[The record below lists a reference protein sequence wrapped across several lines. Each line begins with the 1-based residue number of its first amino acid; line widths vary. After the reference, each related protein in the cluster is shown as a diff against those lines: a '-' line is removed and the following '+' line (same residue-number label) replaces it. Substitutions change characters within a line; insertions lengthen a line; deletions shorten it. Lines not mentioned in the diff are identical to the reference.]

1 MKPRSTS
8 KFHLRQWLTQKG
20 LEHLATD
27 FESHAVTLDQL
38 PDLTEQ
44 HMAEMGVLIGDRVR
58 LQHAIA
64 SLAKENIL
72 HSAAQL
78 RQVTIMFCDLVGSTA
93 LSEQMP
99 PEAYLELLRSYQRV
113 IRDVQSS
120 YGGLVNRYVGDG
132 VMVIYGYP
140 RAQEDAPDRA
150 IAAALKTIEAVN
162 AIETSSGI
170 SLQSRIGI
178 STGEAAISEV
188 NDELVS
194 ERLSFAGS
202 QTNFAARLQS
212 YAAPDQVV
220 IAQNTLSLS
229 RSALRIKPLKN
240 LNLKGFSGVVTAY
253 IVEEIQSRHARSG
266 ASDRYT
272 GKESTPLVARR
283 DELSLLQNALKSAEE
298 GQGQFVLISG
308 EPGIGK
314 TRLIR
319 EFNNTNGEDSH
330 SKLHVIQCQCR
341 QLYAN
346 TAFYP
351 LTESLASAL
360 GVDLTG
366 LSKEE
371 LAAQLKRK
379 LNIENNIAEVFGDLV
394 STSLPTGDFDRA
406 DLDSREIYQA
416 LFGYFNR
423 ILAEKPV
430 VVLIEDIHWADPTSL
445 KFVARLVEW
454 VMDKSVLVV
463 VSSRSEFQPEFATNT
478 NVSWLRLSKLSKSE
492 SMQIVERQP
501 HAEQMSDR
509 VKDLV
514 IQRANGVPLY
524 LEELSRNFDGGI
536 EQERNSASIPVSL
549 RDLLMA
555 KIDLLDQLAELV
567 QIAAVFGGPFTEKQ
581 LVSVSTLD
589 SMFVRRGLEDLVSKN
604 IFVYSL
610 RVGMET
616 YEFSHE
622 LLRDAAYGSML
633 DATKRSLH
641 KAVANELYQFDNIA
655 ESEFEFAAR
664 HCELAGEFFRAISLW
679 ELAGDY
685 AYKQS
690 AHLEAE
696 IAYKHAIHLLESK
709 NSETWHKSADE
720 DGYPDHRLRLYLRL
734 SSQLVAGYGNGSKE
748 TKSYFKKARELAA
761 SLSRRSEEFQALYG
775 LQGCTMVQGD
785 MYASKILCD
794 DLLRLA
800 VDLNTTD
807 ARVAGLRALGW
818 CLAVMGR
825 FEPAKQHLDESVR
838 LYSARDFAVAN
849 SGLISN
855 PLVLA
860 KCNLALVECFGGS
873 PAEACQLAEE
883 SVEYA
888 KAIGNKHGLAFALAI
903 SSIVYQA
910 LDDVVKCDQ
919 TSTELHTLSRESY
932 FPYWKAWANV
942 MKGWGSAIQG
952 DEKGFTL
959 LERGLMNYTETG
971 ASMFHPYF
979 ETLYANC
986 YLANGNS
993 VSAREKLNSA
1003 IVLSDVTGVKFHAG
1017 QIDRLKDTLEK
1028 GVDSSFAV

>member
-8 KFHLRQWLTQKG
+8 RFHLRQWLTQKG

-58 LQHAIA
+58 LQRAIA

-99 PEAYLELLRSYQRV
+99 PESYLELLRSYQRV
-113 IRDVQSS
+113 VRDVQLS

-140 RAQEDAPDRA
+140 RALEDAPDRA
-150 IAAALKTIEAVN
+150 IAAALKTIEAVKT
-162 AIETSSGI
+162 IETSSGV
-170 SLQSRIGI
+170 SLRSRIGI
-178 STGEAAISEV
+178 STGEAAVSEV

-212 YAAPDQVV
+212 YAEPDQVV
-220 IAQNTLSLS
+220 IGQNTLSLS

-253 IVEEIQSRHARSG
+253 IVEEIQRRHVRTG
-266 ASDRYT
+266 ANDRYF
-272 GKESTPLVARR
+272 GKESTPLIARQN
-283 DELSLLQNALKSAEE
+283 ELGLLQSALASAEE

-308 EPGIGK
+308 DPGIGK

-319 EFNNTNGEDSH
+319 EFNSANGEH
-330 SKLHVIQCQCR
+330 PNRMLHVVQCQCR

-351 LTESLASAL
+351 LTESLASVL
-360 GVDLTG
+360 GVDLQG

-371 LAAQLKRK
+371 LTAQLRRR
-379 LNIENNIAEVFGDLV
+379 LNIESHIAEVFGDLV
-394 STSLPTGDFDRA
+394 STSLPTGDYDRA

-416 LFGYFNR
+416 LFGYFSR
-423 ILAEKPV
+423 MLVEKPLLI
-430 VVLIEDIHWADPTSL
+430 LIEDIHWADPTSL
-445 KFVARLVEW
+445 KFISRLVEW
-454 VMDKSVLVV
+454 VVDKKVLVV
-463 VSSRSEFQPEFATNT
+463 VSTRTEFQPEFATNS
-478 NVSWLRLSKLSKSE
+478 NISLLQLAKLSNSE

-509 VKDLV
+509 MKDLV

-524 LEELSRNFDGGI
+524 LEELSRNFDGGVG
-536 EQERNSASIPVSL
+536 QEHNSSSIPVSL

-555 KIDLLDQLAELV
+555 KIDLLDQLTELV
-567 QIAAVFGGPFTEKQ
+567 QIAAVFGGPFTEQQ
-581 LVSVSTLD
+581 LLSVSALD
-589 SMFVRRGLEDLVSKN
+589 SAFVRRGLEELVSKN
-604 IFVYSL
+604 ILVYSL
-610 RVGMET
+610 RVGLET

-633 DATKRSLH
+633 VATKRSLH
-641 KAVANELYQFDNIA
+641 NAIANELYQFDSIA
-655 ESEFEFAAR
+655 ESEFESAAR
-664 HCELAGEFFRAISLW
+664 HCELAGEFLKAIRLW

-696 IAYKHAIHLLESK
+696 IAYKHAIQLLESQ
-709 NSETWHKSADE
+709 NSEAPYKSVDDSKYA
-720 DGYPDHRLRLYLRL
+720 DHRLRLYLRL

-748 TKSYFKKARELAA
+748 TKNYFKKARELAA
-761 SLSRRSEEFQALYG
+761 SLSRRFEEFQALYG

-785 MYASKILCD
+785 MYASKILCE
-794 DLLRLA
+794 DLLKLA
-800 VDLNTTD
+800 EDLDTTD
-807 ARVAGLRALGW
+807 ARVAGLRASGW

-825 FEPAKQHLDESVR
+825 FESAKQHLTESVR
-838 LYSARDFAVAN
+838 LYSARDFAAEN

-860 KCNLALVECFGGS
+860 KCNLALVECFGGT
-873 PAEACQLAEE
+873 PDNAYRLAEE

-888 KAIGNKHGLAFALAI
+888 KAISNKHGLAFALAI

-910 LDDVVKCDQ
+910 LDDVAKCDQ

-952 DEKGFTL
+952 DEKGFAL

-993 VSAREKLNSA
+993 VNAREKLNSA
-1003 IVLSDVTGVKFHAG
+1003 IVLSDITGVKFHEG
-1017 QIDRLKDTLEK
+1017 QIDRLKNTLAR
-1028 GVDSSFAV
+1028 GINS